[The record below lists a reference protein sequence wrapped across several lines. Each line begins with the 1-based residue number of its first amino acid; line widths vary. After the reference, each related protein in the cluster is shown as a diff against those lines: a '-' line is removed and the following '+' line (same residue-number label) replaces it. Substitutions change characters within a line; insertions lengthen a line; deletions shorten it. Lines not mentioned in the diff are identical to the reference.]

1 MTLTPEQSHILAQL
15 KAARDASF
23 GELVRIAGL
32 DKRSDFVG
40 ANLRGVDFGTT
51 DLADYNF
58 ARADLSHAD
67 MTRASGKDRLML
79 IDATTTGALGLPGPG
94 ELRDRP
100 GLPAMVRIPAGTF
113 TMGVPAEEN
122 QREGVPESWAARSAP
137 LQTVA
142 IARPFWLGRY
152 PVTRGQFAAFVAAK
166 DYSTPDEA
174 YTYEPDDKGEW
185 DYMLRKDRGWRNP
198 GFEQTDDHPVVCVSH
213 ADAEAYVAWLRELT
227 GKAYRL
233 PSEAEWEY
241 ACRAGTT
248 TARFWGDGR
257 EEAVRYAKVA
267 DRSLMARMKAEFDP
281 ERYFDGDSGIP
292 FTAPVGSFRPNPFG
306 LYDMLGNVWEWTA
319 DCWNDN
325 LKDIPLDGTAR
336 TTGDCKLRVVRGGS
350 WNNSPR
356 SVRAGYRDWL
366 NTGYR
371 GTSTGFRVARTL
383 LVLSLII
390 FTS

>member
-1 MTLTPEQSHILAQL
+1 MKLTPEQRGVLADL
-15 KAARDASF
+15 KAARSASF

-32 DKRSDFVG
+32 DKRRDFVG
-40 ANLRGVDFGTT
+40 ANLRGVDFGST
-51 DLADYNF
+51 DLAGFNF

-113 TMGVPAEEN
+113 TMGVPPREN
-122 QREGVPESWAARSAP
+122 RREKVPKEWAAWSSP
-137 LQTVA
+137 LRTVD

-152 PVTRGQFAAFVAAK
+152 PVTRGQFATFIAETGHAM
-166 DYSTPDEA
+166 PDEA
-174 YTYEPDDKGEW
+174 WTYEPDDKGKWNYEP
-185 DYMLRKDRGWRNP
+185 RKDRGWRNP
-198 GFEQTDDHPVVCVSH
+198 GFAQTDDHPVVCVSH
-213 ADAEAYVAWLRELT
+213 EDAEAYVAWLRELT
-227 GKAYRL
+227 GKEYRL

-257 EEAVRYAKVA
+257 EEAGRYAKVA
-267 DRSLMARMKAEFDP
+267 DRSLMALMKAEFDP

-292 FTAPVGSFRPNPFG
+292 FTAPVGSFRSNPFG

-319 DCWNDN
+319 DCWNET

-336 TTGDCKLRVVRGGS
+336 TTGDCRLRVVRGGS
-350 WNNSPR
+350 WDNDPR
-356 SVRAGYRDWL
+356 SVRAGYRIRSDTGNR
-366 NTGYR
+366 NTDA
-371 GTSTGFRVARTL
+371 GFRVARTL
-383 LVLSLII
+383 FSP
-390 FTS
+390 

>member
-1 MTLTPEQSHILAQL
+1 MKLTPEQRDVLAEL
-15 KAARDASF
+15 KAARTASF

-32 DKRSDFVG
+32 DKRRDFVG

-58 ARADLSHAD
+58 ARADLSNAD
-67 MTRASGKDRLML
+67 MTRATGKDRLML

-113 TMGVPAEEN
+113 TMGVPPREN
-122 QREGVPESWAARSAP
+122 RREKVPKEIAAWSSP
-137 LQTVA
+137 LQTIE
-142 IARPFWLGRY
+142 IAQSFWLGRY

-166 DYSTPDEA
+166 GDPTPDEA
-174 YTYEPDDKGEW
+174 WTYEPDDKGKWEW
-185 DYMLRKDRGWRNP
+185 KTRKDRGWRNP

-213 ADAEAYVAWLRELT
+213 ADAEAYLAWLRELT

-257 EEAVRYAKVA
+257 DEAVRYAKVA
-267 DRSLMARMKAEFDP
+267 DRSLMALTNAEFDP

-319 DCWNDN
+319 DCWNET
-325 LKDIPLDGTAR
+325 LKDIPLDGSAR
-336 TTGDCKLRVVRGGS
+336 TTGGSGLRALRGGA
-350 WNNSPR
+350 WNDDPGV
-356 SVRAGYRDWL
+356 VRAGCRNWYG
-366 NTGYR
+366 TGYR
-371 GTSTGFRVARTL
+371 GADAGFRVARTL
-383 LVLSLII
+383 FSP
-390 FTS
+390 

>member
-1 MTLTPEQSHILAQL
+1 MTLTPEQSRILAQL
-15 KAARDASF
+15 KAARSASF

-32 DKRSDFVG
+32 DKCRDFVG
-40 ANLRGVDFGTT
+40 ANLRGVDFGST
-51 DLADYNF
+51 DLAGFNF

-113 TMGVPAEEN
+113 TMGVPPREN
-122 QREGVPESWAARSAP
+122 RREKVPKEWAAWSSP
-137 LQTVA
+137 LRTVE

-152 PVTRGQFAAFVAAK
+152 PVTRGQFAAFVDAK
-166 DYSTPDEA
+166 DYSTADEA
-174 YTYEPDDKGEW
+174 WTYEPDDKGKW
-185 DYMLRKDRGWRNP
+185 NYTLRKGRGWRDP

-213 ADAEAYVAWLRELT
+213 EDAEAYVAWLCTVT

-257 EEAVRYAKVA
+257 EEAGRYAKVA
-267 DRSLMARMKAEFDP
+267 DRSLMALRNAEFDP

-319 DCWNDN
+319 DCWNET
-325 LKDIPLDGTAR
+325 LKDIPLDGSAR
-336 TTGDCKLRVVRGGS
+336 TTADCSLRVLRGGS
-350 WNNSPR
+350 WYGDPWV
-356 SVRAGYRDWL
+356 VRAGNR
-366 NTGYR
+366 NGSGTGNR
-371 GTSTGFRVARTL
+371 NANGGFRVARTL
-383 LVLSLII
+383 FSP
-390 FTS
+390 